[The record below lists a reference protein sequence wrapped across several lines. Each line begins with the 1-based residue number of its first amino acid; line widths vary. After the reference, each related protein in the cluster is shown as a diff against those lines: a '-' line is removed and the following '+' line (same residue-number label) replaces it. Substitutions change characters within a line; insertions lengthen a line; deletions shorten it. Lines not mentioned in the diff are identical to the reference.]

1 MLKAAEVRHP
11 IEGASAVNARRYAP
25 TKVVSHSRFRISKM
39 TKYPTKIDGAYL
51 LRPRVFGDA
60 RGFFLE
66 SWNQATFEKLG
77 IGAGFVQDNHSRSAK
92 GVLRGLHY
100 QIGDAAQ
107 GKLVWVTS
115 GTVFDV
121 LVDLR
126 TSSPTFG
133 KWDGYMLTSDA
144 HERLWVPVGC
154 AHGFLVLSEMAD
166 FHYKCTGYYDTKAER
181 ALLWNDPTL
190 GIEWPLPIGIAP
202 LVSAKDAAAVSFA
215 ECEKYP

>member
-1 MLKAAEVRHP
+1 
-11 IEGASAVNARRYAP
+11 
-25 TKVVSHSRFRISKM
+25 M
-39 TKYPTKIDGAYL
+39 TKYPTKINGGYL

-66 SWNQATFEKLG
+66 SWNKETFAMLG
-77 IGAGFVQDNHSRSAK
+77 IDADFVQDNHSRSAK
-92 GVLRGLHY
+92 NVLRGLHY

-126 TSSPTFG
+126 KSSPTFG

-144 HERLWVPVGC
+144 HERLWVPAGC
-154 AHGFLVLSEMAD
+154 AHGFLVVSEMAD
-166 FHYKCTGYYDTKAER
+166 FHYKCTNYYAPATER
-181 ALLWNDPTL
+181 ALRWNDPAI
-190 GIEWPLPIGIAP
+190 GIDWPLAIGIDP
-202 LVSAKDAAAVSFA
+202 IVSPKDAEAASFA
-215 ECEKYP
+215 ECEKYQ